1 MENALYPWLADAS
14 RQLIAY
20 IEAQRVPHAL
30 LISGAAGLGKKKLAQ
45 LFAKRLLCESAD
57 KNLLA
62 CQYCQSCL
70 LFEAGNH
77 PDFYLLQPAEAGKPI
92 VVDEIRQLNQNLKL
106 LPQYNQN
113 RVVLICLAEELNA
126 SAANSFLKTLEEP
139 GQRTIFLLVSNSPSS
154 VMPTI
159 QTRCQRIRI
168 PLPPIASVT
177 QWLSESQRIENA
189 HSLAAFSG
197 GAPLY
202 ALELNANGDY
212 ENKLTVL
219 KLFVETQFKDFIE
232 ISITESWVKYSA
244 EFVIYILITGIL
256 DMIRLAMDPEVQ
268 INSLFH
274 PEQNQALSR
283 TAELVSVKALFEFL
297 TQVYRAKQLLAS
309 QVNMQLVYEGFFI
322 QWRKMLDNK

>member
-1 MENALYPWLADAS
+1 MEKALYPWLSDAS
-14 RQLIAY
+14 QQLIAY

-30 LISGAAGLGKKKLAQ
+30 LFSGAAGLGKKQLAQ
-45 LFAKRLLCESAD
+45 LLAKRLLCESAD
-57 KNLLA
+57 KKLLA
-62 CQYCQSCL
+62 CQFCQSCL

-77 PDFYLLQPAEAGKPI
+77 PDFYLIQPVDAGKPI

-113 RVVLICLAEELNA
+113 RVVIICLAEELNT

-139 GQRTIFLLVSNSPSS
+139 GQRTIFLLVSNTPSA

-159 QTRCQRIRI
+159 LTRCQQIRI
-168 PLPPIASVT
+168 PLPQIDRVI
-177 QWLSESQRIENA
+177 QWLSESQQIENA
-189 HSLAAFSG
+189 RALATFSG

-202 ALELNANGDY
+202 ALELNTNGDY

-219 KLFVETQFKDFIE
+219 QLFVETQFKDFAE
-232 ISITESWVKYSA
+232 ISITESWIKYSA
-244 EFVIYILITGIL
+244 EFVIYILITGLL
-256 DMIRLAMDPEVQ
+256 DMIRLAMDPEVH
-268 INSLFH
+268 INSLYH
-274 PEQNQALSR
+274 PDQNQELSR
-283 TAELVSVKALFEFL
+283 SAELVSVKSLFKFL

-322 QWRKMLDNK
+322 QWRSMLDNE